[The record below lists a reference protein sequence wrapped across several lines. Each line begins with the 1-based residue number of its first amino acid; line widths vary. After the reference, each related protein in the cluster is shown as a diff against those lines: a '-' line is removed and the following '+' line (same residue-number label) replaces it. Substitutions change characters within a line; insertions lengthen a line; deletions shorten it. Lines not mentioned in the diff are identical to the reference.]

1 VTIAVWWFDACWA
14 IVIFMVAKVQVGK
27 RARGRSHQGRPFERL
42 PFCEAVLPKPNYLI
56 QKRLFCDEVALSIQQ
71 QQPPPAHFKNTGVW
85 GSPAKMSPTGQD
97 FRFQIYTAL
106 GRVGDFRYSPSPIRN
121 LEIRSNT

>member
-42 PFCEAVLPKPNYLI
+42 PFCEAA
-56 QKRLFCDEVALSIQQ
+56 CDEVALSIPQ
-71 QQPPPAHFKNTGVW
+71 QQPPPAHFKNTGVG

-106 GRVGDFRYSPSPIRN
+106 GRVGDFRYIPSPIRN